1 MVGLDTLLAFSL
13 AALLLSLSPGPSN
26 LYIMARSINQGRSSG
41 YAAASG
47 LAIGSIIYV
56 IATALG
62 MAALFKYFPIA
73 YVILKLGGAI
83 YLVYLGIQYWR
94 TPASTT
100 TSPVTKYKSH
110 AAVFRQSIIV
120 ELTNPKTALFF
131 IAFLPQFVEPANG
144 SVTMQLMILGSVY
157 ALLAFV
163 SDLLVATL
171 SGELG
176 RYLNRHRQVG
186 SKLDKTSGLILLGLG
201 GYIGSNE
208 VLEQIT

>member
-26 LYIMARSINQGRSSG
+26 LYIMARSINQGRHSG
-41 YAAASG
+41 YAAAAG
-47 LAIGSIIYV
+47 LAMGSIIYV

-73 YVILKLGGAI
+73 YLLLKLTGAA
-83 YLVYLGIQYWR
+83 YLIYLGIQYWR
-94 TPASTT
+94 APASTT
-100 TSPVTKYKSH
+100 ASPVTKHKSH
-110 AAVFRQSIIV
+110 AEVFRQSILV

-131 IAFLPQFVEPANG
+131 IAFLPQFVNPENG
-144 SVTMQLMILGSVY
+144 AVTTQLMILGSVY
-157 ALLAFV
+157 ALVAFA
-163 SDLLVATL
+163 SDVLVATL

-176 RYLNRHRQVG
+176 RYLSRHKHVSG
-186 SKLDKTSGLILLGLG
+186 KLDKASGLILLGLG

-208 VLEQIT
+208 VVEQLT